1 MRVLL
6 VDEQRLFREGLRAL
20 LGTSENVQIVG
31 QAANAR
37 EAYGLVSRLQPD
49 LVIMELVLPGVD
61 GVTAAREIRGLHAP
75 CKILVLT
82 GCRDRRLLRAAWLS
96 GIDGCLTKDESVE
109 TLRTAIGILEVGRRY
124 IGASMRKTHSQ
135 LRIVTEDVPSLG
147 DPLERLSARER
158 VVFNLVVRGFST
170 KAVARELCISAK
182 TVETHRA
189 HINQKLSA
197 HCTADLVRY
206 AFRNKVDT
214 IAVASGHPTEKARA
228 KLPRPRVRQRKPAAL
243 P

>member
-20 LGTSENVQIVG
+20 LGTNANVQIVG

-61 GVTAAREIRGLHAP
+61 GATAAREIRRLRPP

-82 GCRDRRLLRAAWLS
+82 GCRDRRLLQAAWQS
-96 GIDGCLTKDESVE
+96 GIDGCLTKDESVD

-135 LRIVTEDVPSLG
+135 LRIVTEEAPCLG
-147 DPLERLSARER
+147 DPLVRLSTRER

-206 AFRNKVDT
+206 AFRNKVD
-214 IAVASGHPTEKARA
+214 AVAVPRGKTGGKARS
-228 KLPRPRVRQRKPAAL
+228 KSPHSRVRRCRPTAL